1 MVRAVHC
8 QAAMNNGG
16 RPRLGL
22 SALWLLVC
30 GAAGCGCEFHAPGQL
45 RADGSVDSA
54 PTDDGNVGG
63 QTGDDGPG
71 LGTGGLGGIPL
82 IVGSGGFA
90 DSGAGSTSSIGNDGS
105 AVDGGDAGS
114 DGGLLPSDPRWLPAH
129 MGGAIPVGAFPGGQE
144 GATTF
149 YVCRAAYNGGIQ
161 SGKAFPMGR
170 CNFSWGGL
178 ELTADSYQVLV
189 GALYTWQPET
199 GPLTAVPPGAVP
211 SGNDGAQ
218 TLYVC
223 RATYMTGIH
232 PGKLGYG
239 HCYIGY
245 GGKEVVLETFDLLMN
260 MTEPPPPKLSDR
272 SRWRAMAS
280 DSTAQSPPSQAF
292 DDDPKTRWGSGHQ
305 QYGNEWFLLDLG
317 AAFTINQVSLNEGA
331 YAYDYP
337 VRYAL
342 GVSLTF
348 DDAQP
353 VSSQSFQMLTS
364 GSGAAT
370 VTTIPFAATR
380 ARYILIKQSGQSS
393 GSWWSIAD
401 LTVSGP

>member
-1 MVRAVHC
+1 
-8 QAAMNNGG
+8 MNNGG
-16 RPRLGL
+16 RRRLWL
-22 SALWLLVC
+22 SALSLVLC
-30 GAAGCGCEFHAPGQL
+30 GAVGGACEFHMPGQR
-45 RADGSVDSA
+45 RADGSVDSGSN
-54 PTDDGNVGG
+54 DDGNFGG

-71 LGTGGLGGIPL
+71 AGSGGLGGIP
-82 IVGSGGFA
+82 IIAGSGG
-90 DSGAGSTSSIGNDGS
+90 SGGGIGSGGSGGSIGSDGS
-105 AVDGGDAGS
+105 VVDGGDAGA
-114 DGGLLPSDPRWLPAH
+114 DGGVLPSDPRWLPAH
-129 MGGAIPVGAFPGGQE
+129 MGGAIPIGAFPGGQE

-149 YVCRAAYNGGIQ
+149 YICRAAYNGGIQ

-178 ELTADSYQVLV
+178 ELTADNYQVLV
-189 GALYTWQPET
+189 GALYIWQSET
-199 GPLTAVPPGAVP
+199 GPLTSVPPNAVP
-211 SGNDGAQ
+211 SGNDGAE

-232 PGKLGYG
+232 PGKLGHG

-260 MTEPPPPKLSDR
+260 MTEPPPPKLTDR
-272 SRWRAMAS
+272 SKWRAMAS

-292 DDDPKTRWGSGHQ
+292 DDDPKTRWGTGHPQ
-305 QYGNEWFLLDLG
+305 HGNEWFLLDLG
-317 AAFTINQVSLNEGA
+317 AVFTINQVSLNEGA
-331 YAYDYP
+331 MYAYDYP

-364 GSGAAT
+364 GGGAPT
-370 VTTIPFAATR
+370 VTTIPFAATK